1 MAGAGAPGQRGA
13 GNLAQALRWLSL
25 ALVPALVLLFV
36 YDRSFEVTPAT
47 AGLQH
52 GGPVHAGAGFIAQPP
67 PADAAAGEEPADGD
81 AGDDDDDDDLGEGE
95 APQRDVDAG
104 AIEKEGASGATEE
117 AEAEGAIDQEGEV
130 DDAEELAP
138 PVSSSR
144 SPSESASGTSAP
156 SGSPSASGTAAPSGS
171 PSASGAS
178 APSGS
183 PSASG
188 TAAPSGSPSASE
200 TAAPSGSPSA
210 SGASAPSGSP
220 SASGTTAP
228 SSPPSASV
236 TAQAA
241 TSSIGPS
248 PSSSGSQ
255 PPTAPEPSIVAD
267 VSDVLRYVDGRHA
280 RSVLWVRAFAGV
292 EGVLNTVLLPSL
304 RFFWPPH
311 RFGRVYLVLDAGSA
325 ADSDMAQR
333 LLARWGGE
341 ELRKDA
347 TGAWV
352 VTSAQLPAERF
363 VPAGEAGRQLRGGAG
378 TRTGGRNASAAGGRQ
393 LPDEIEQGRS
403 HLNDPLLTIAYCQ
416 TPGVPGF
423 GG

>member
-81 AGDDDDDDDLGEGE
+81 AGDDDDDDDDLGEGE
-95 APQRDVDAG
+95 APQHDVDAG

-117 AEAEGAIDQEGEV
+117 AEAEGVIDQEGEV

-144 SPSESASGTSAP
+144 SPSESASGT
-156 SGSPSASGTAAPSGS
+156 AAPSRS

-178 APSGS
+178 
-183 PSASG
+183 
-188 TAAPSGSPSASE
+188 APSGSPSASE

-220 SASGTTAP
+220 STSGTAAP

-378 TRTGGRNASAAGGRQ
+378 TRTGGRNASAAGGRL